1 MGATVEEPVTFTVPV
16 AASPEPVSSESPESV
31 SSVLQAPSTRTAA
44 RGSASSLSQRR
55 VVEFTEWTLLGFV
68 LLVMPPTDVA
78 SDLAEGR
85 DRGLT
90 SSDGPVNDG

>member
-1 MGATVEEPVTFTVPV
+1 MFTVPV

-44 RGSASSLSQRR
+44 RGSASILSQRR

-68 LLVMPPTDVA
+68 LLVTSPTGVA
-78 SDLAEGR
+78 SDVAER
-85 DRGLT
+85 RHRGLT
-90 SSDGPVNDG
+90 SSDGRVNEG